1 MIRGVIMKRIKKII
15 GIVLCITL
23 FTTLVNIPNQYV
35 YATQNKTYNYS
46 KGYSI
51 QGNGADDIVN
61 VAMAQVGKTGAQL
74 GYSEQWCADFVSD
87 CADLAGQGSAIP
99 RNGYCPSL
107 QNAIINA
114 GGYNVSVNTA
124 RKGDI
129 AFYGTN
135 GADHV
140 EIVYA
145 NNGGRISTIGG
156 NSGSGRDCYSRSV
169 RNHTYQTMTITKVL
183 RPNYRQ
189 SAAVLP
195 GTVDSSWNVPTS
207 VSASHRITTYDQWG
221 NAESNHYI
229 DPGDSC
235 YIAEVYTNESSISGS
250 WRKAMGL
257 CKSFRFF
264 NKQEAGKQASRH

>member
-1 MIRGVIMKRIKKII
+1 MKRIKKII

-129 AFYGTN
+129 AFTVLMVQIMLKQYMQIMGDEL
-135 GADHV
+135 APSEEIREVV
-140 EIVYA
+140 EIV
-145 NNGGRISTIGG
+145 IP
-156 NSGSGRDCYSRSV
+156 D
-169 RNHTYQTMTITKVL
+169 
-183 RPNYRQ
+183 
-189 SAAVLP
+189 
-195 GTVDSSWNVPTS
+195 
-207 VSASHRITTYDQWG
+207 
-221 NAESNHYI
+221 
-229 DPGDSC
+229 
-235 YIAEVYTNESSISGS
+235 
-250 WRKAMGL
+250 
-257 CKSFRFF
+257 RFAIILI
-264 NKQEAGKQASRH
+264 KR

>member
-1 MIRGVIMKRIKKII
+1 MKRIKKII

-114 GGYNVSVNTA
+114 GGYNVS
-124 RKGDI
+124 
-129 AFYGTN
+129 
-135 GADHV
+135 
-140 EIVYA
+140 
-145 NNGGRISTIGG
+145 S
-156 NSGSGRDCYSRSV
+156 
-169 RNHTYQTMTITKVL
+169 
-183 RPNYRQ
+183 
-189 SAAVLP
+189 
-195 GTVDSSWNVPTS
+195 
-207 VSASHRITTYDQWG
+207 
-221 NAESNHYI
+221 
-229 DPGDSC
+229 
-235 YIAEVYTNESSISGS
+235 
-250 WRKAMGL
+250 
-257 CKSFRFF
+257 
-264 NKQEAGKQASRH
+264 